1 VILVWNK
8 KCVEPDWLFSLDAT
22 IVEWFCFIQIVYF
35 MSQVRPNLLSMCFYR
50 ATGGLHS
57 HSLPAITDS
66 TEKGVRRNSP
76 AHEGPR
82 LRQLEGRVN
91 VSEQSNKALL
101 EELVRLQ
108 GELKGSIR
116 RNEDTLREER
126 EERLILSEKI
136 RAANNLYTQMMMRM
150 ARAEEKIESE
160 HNTVGT
166 LVNHTKQVEQAL
178 MGNQQQLLSRREQ
191 IHVHVERVK
200 DDMEDMRE
208 SQEQLQKNMR
218 ALTDDVRTMKSKH
231 EVQTVQFGT
240 LVQEIRQRIK
250 KIEGDTN
257 TAVSTIVLFFC
268 RSRCGKKPFAVF
280 GRINMVTT
288 GP

>member
-1 VILVWNK
+1 M
-8 KCVEPDWLFSLDAT
+8 LD
-22 IVEWFCFIQIVYF
+22 
-35 MSQVRPNLLSMCFYR
+35 PNLLLICFYR
-50 ATGGLHS
+50 ATGGPHS

-76 AHEGPR
+76 AQEGPR

-126 EERLILSEKI
+126 EERLVLSEKI

-166 LVNHTKQVEQAL
+166 LVSHTKQVEQAL

-200 DDMEDMRE
+200 DDIEDMRE

-257 TAVSTIVLFFC
+257 TAVSTISIAL
-268 RSRCGKKPFAVF
+268 
-280 GRINMVTT
+280 
-288 GP
+288 

>member
-1 VILVWNK
+1 
-8 KCVEPDWLFSLDAT
+8 
-22 IVEWFCFIQIVYF
+22 
-35 MSQVRPNLLSMCFYR
+35 M
-50 ATGGLHS
+50 
-57 HSLPAITDS
+57 
-66 TEKGVRRNSP
+66 
-76 AHEGPR
+76 
-82 LRQLEGRVN
+82 
-91 VSEQSNKALL
+91 SEQSNKALL

-126 EERLILSEKI
+126 EERLVLSEKI
-136 RAANNLYTQMMMRM
+136 RAANNLYTQMTMRV

-200 DDMEDMRE
+200 DDIDDMRE

-240 LVQEIRQRIK
+240 VVQEIRQRVK

-257 TAVSTIVLFFC
+257 SAVSALFCTIISTGNLWGFKDLSSHLFKTLAC
-268 RSRCGKKPFAVF
+268 THSSIHTGIRPGHLAGMPWGTPIK
-280 GRINMVTT
+280 VTVKIS
-288 GP
+288 G

>member
-1 VILVWNK
+1 
-8 KCVEPDWLFSLDAT
+8 
-22 IVEWFCFIQIVYF
+22 
-35 MSQVRPNLLSMCFYR
+35 MCFYR
-50 ATGGLHS
+50 AAGGPHS

-66 TEKGVRRNSP
+66 TDKGVRRNSP

-200 DDMEDMRE
+200 DDIEDMRE

-257 TAVSTIVLFFC
+257 TAVSTIRQYLIGSVRNLLQYAK
-268 RSRCGKKPFAVF
+268 S
-280 GRINMVTT
+280 INMMTT

>member
-1 VILVWNK
+1 
-8 KCVEPDWLFSLDAT
+8 
-22 IVEWFCFIQIVYF
+22 
-35 MSQVRPNLLSMCFYR
+35 MFYR
-50 ATGGLHS
+50 PTVGPHS

-66 TEKGVRRNSP
+66 TDKGVRRTNSP
-76 AHEGPR
+76 AQETGR
-82 LRQLEGRVN
+82 LRHLEGRLN

-126 EERLILSEKI
+126 EERLVLSEKI
-136 RAANNLYTQMMMRM
+136 RAANNLYTQMMMRV

-200 DDMEDMRE
+200 DDIEDMRE

-240 LVQEIRQRIK
+240 VVQEIRQRVK
-250 KIEGDTN
+250 KIESDTN
-257 TAVSTIVLFFC
+257 TAVSAAIIFQELFL
-268 RSRCGKKPFAVF
+268 K
-280 GRINMVTT
+280 
-288 GP
+288 